1 MLALWMLCSAEAQGR
16 RPENGREA
24 DGGSGAK
31 RSGRRPLFGHSEVAW
46 SGRSWSITSIA
57 PAYTPPAQTGAAAK
71 STRSQALIFL
81 AGSGCVWRAL
91 DMQDRGRKMEHKRF
105 SSTDF

>member
-16 RPENGREA
+16 RPENGQKA

-46 SGRSWSITSIA
+46 TLPELEHNSHSASIHTSSA
-57 PAYTPPAQTGAAAK
+57 N
-71 STRSQALIFL
+71 RSQ
-81 AGSGCVWRAL
+81 R
-91 DMQDRGRKMEHKRF
+91 
-105 SSTDF
+105 